1 MTFRIPNPSMS
12 VALALLCI
20 GLGPVC
26 AQTKPPESAS
36 KVKKV
41 LLYSKVGGWRSLD
54 YLEDVKS
61 VFTKLSEAKG
71 FELVQSEDETD
82 LTLDFLKQFQAI
94 VWNNNSDGGRSVP
107 SSLARQAVID
117 YLEQGG
123 GWLLLGRA
131 GDHANSWPALGDRL
145 GTSFTR
151 HGRNDRAE
159 VVLDSSAKSH
169 RELKWMLDG
178 FPDVIELKDNFASFQ
193 RTVRPLPGVTVVAT
207 VRDIAGNE
215 NVIVPIADGSGD
227 YVYFW
232 GREVERGRL
241 FHNPLGYSNIVN
253 NIMAL
258 QDSIVPRL
266 YWEHLRYLAGD
277 YQNGCTTP
285 TTQGYDPDAR
295 VHVEAMCTPTIL
307 KTPPAR
313 TRLVVSK
320 GNLRLRLAAPEGPLR
335 IRLHNLQGKLL
346 WERILPAGTG
356 EIALDGALEPGLHL
370 IELQGKAG
378 TFQRH
383 LLLP

>member
-1 MTFRIPNPSMS
+1 MPIRIPKPSVS
-12 VALALLCI
+12 AALALLCI
-20 GLGPVC
+20 GLAPGF
-26 AQTKPPESAS
+26 AQTKPPESMS

-41 LLYSKVGGWRSLD
+41 LLYNKVGGWRSLD
-54 YLEDVKS
+54 YLDEVKS
-61 VFTKLSEAKG
+61 VFTRLSAAKG
-71 FELVQSEDETD
+71 FELVQSEDVTV
-82 LTLDFLKQFQAI
+82 LTLEFLKEFQVI
-94 VWNNNSDGGRSVP
+94 VWNNNSDGGQSVP

-131 GDHANSWPALGDRL
+131 GDHAYSWPALGDRL
-145 GTSFTR
+145 GTSFSR
-151 HGRNDRAE
+151 HGRNERAD
-159 VVLDSSAKSH
+159 VVLDTSAKSH

-207 VRDIAGNE
+207 VRDIAGTE

-227 YVYFW
+227 NVYFW

-241 FHNPLGYSNIVN
+241 FHNPLGYSNTVN

-258 QDSIVPRL
+258 QDSIVPKL

-285 TTQGYDPDAR
+285 SAQGYDPEAR
-295 VHVEAMCTPTIL
+295 VHVEAMCTPTAL
-307 KTPPAR
+307 KSAP
-313 TRLVVSK
+313 LKSHMVVSI
-320 GNLRLRLAAPEGPLR
+320 GNRQWRLTSPESPLR
-335 IRLHNLQGKLL
+335 ARLHNLQGKRV
-346 WERILPAGTG
+346 WERYLPAGTG
-356 EIALDGALEPGLHL
+356 EIILDGALEPGLHHFE
-370 IELQGKAG
+370 IQGKAG
-378 TFQRH
+378 TIQSR